1 MEKSSLGISLL
12 NQIAFWDSKE
22 RKAVLIVEEFEARR
36 LVVEFSKWAL
46 LEETLRKNRG
56 DAFLQGVL

>member
-46 LEETLRKNRG
+46 LEE
-56 DAFLQGVL
+56 VM